1 MCSTADRCWA
11 SPRNNQRLNQTS
23 PQEQTTSQSRAHRK
37 NPRLSHPTESAF
49 LGRFILSLLIFIVN
63 LVLFTLFL
71 SVVILVV
78 PVCFFTRKLILY
90 FSIRHYRD
98 GKLSKMSACEA
109 VWLQASCVN
118 TAPMSNV
125 FFLFEGRI
133 TIDELENFVKNKLVH
148 QEMLLGN
155 LRLLKLK
162 QSPVP
167 ILTGYGWEEVDN
179 LNVNNCVFEFRG
191 NSSLNP
197 EDLKQINEMSN
208 FFGGEKLWRAVLF
221 PKFHGSED
229 TGVLFQMH
237 ESIADMFPFVRIVLN
252 SLDYKTVFLKRQCF
266 FLGRLASY
274 LFASFTGPL
283 VILKRL
289 LMTRQEDFCGTDH
302 ERGPHNSADDTF
314 QVYWSGP
321 IDFKSVKRIKDV
333 TRTEVD
339 IILLSCVAGAIRSF
353 LQKSKILYPDDVR
366 VCIRTDVRPQ
376 HSRLKLDNKF
386 SMAFIKLPVGTEGAV
401 PRLWETRRRIDNFSF
416 TLESTIMYGFI
427 KLCLLLFPLS
437 VVRSLINYLLNK
449 VSCTVT
455 QIPGPNMPVYMNGKM
470 TKMMTCWTPRKTQ
483 NGLSVSITNHSGQIY
498 VGLVTRHSQINDP
511 SLLLADFEREV
522 ADLGNHLGKRA
533 LPSHL
538 RWRLKVDQQLVNA
551 VNEERERGE
560 REALENELV

>member
-1 MCSTADRCWA
+1 MCSTTDRCWA
-11 SPRNNQRLNQTS
+11 SPRNNQRLNQTF
-23 PQEQTTSQSRAHRK
+23 PQEQTPTQGRANRK
-37 NPRLSHPTESAF
+37 NPRLTHPTESGF
-49 LGRFILSLLIFIVN
+49 SGRFILSLLVFIIN
-63 LVLFTLFL
+63 LILFALLL
-71 SVVILVV
+71 SFVILVV
-78 PVCFFTRKLILY
+78 PVCFFARKLILY

-98 GKLSKMSACEA
+98 GKLSKMSASEA

-133 TIDELENFVKNKLVH
+133 TIDELESFVKSKLVH

-167 ILTGYGWEEVDN
+167 ILSGYGWEEIDN
-179 LNVNNCVFEFRG
+179 LDVNNCVFEFKG
-191 NSSLNP
+191 NSSSDP
-197 EDLKQINEMSN
+197 GDLKEIKEISN
-208 FFGGEKLWRAVLF
+208 FSGGEELWRVVLF
-221 PKFHGSED
+221 PKFNGSED

-237 ESIADMFPFVRIVLN
+237 ESIADIFPFVRIVLD
-252 SLDYKTVFLKRQCF
+252 SLDYKTVFLKRHCF
-266 FLGRLASY
+266 FLGRLASCF
-274 LFASFTGPL
+274 FASFTGPL

-289 LMTRQEDFCGTDH
+289 LMTKQEDLCGTDH
-302 ERGPHNSADDTF
+302 EGMQQNSADDTF

-353 LQKSKILYPDDVR
+353 LQKSRVQYPDDVR

-376 HSRLKLDNKF
+376 HSRLELDNKF

-401 PRLWETRRRIDNFSF
+401 PRLWETRRRVDKFSF

-437 VVRSLINYLLNK
+437 VVRRLINYLLNK

-455 QIPGPNMPVYMNGKM
+455 RIPGPNMPVYLNGKM
-470 TKMMTCWTPRKTQ
+470 TKMMACWTPRKTQ
-483 NGLSVSITNHSGQIY
+483 NGFSVSITNHSGQIY
-498 VGLVTRHSQINDP
+498 VGLVTKHSQMNDP
-511 SLLLADFEREV
+511 SLLLAEFEREV

-551 VNEERERGE
+551 VNEERER
-560 REALENELV
+560 EAAENDLV